1 MKTKIKKKAIS
12 LYNSYGISN
21 VSMKQIADA
30 LSISAGNLSYHY
42 KIKADLLEVI
52 YKEMYA
58 ETLDYIL
65 PQNTYITLFHFQ
77 EMLLKFD
84 NLQYRY
90 AFFFNDI
97 VHIIK
102 TYPKIAKQY
111 EASNLIRFKEARKLI
126 DYYIE
131 TGRMQAENQYIDYNK
146 TIYTVW
152 MTSTFWQSQKLAIQ
166 TTDYTVNKCSAIEM
180 LWTLFLPY
188 LTPKGLEE
196 YQQLRKFVKISN
208 K

>member
-1 MKTKIKKKAIS
+1 MKHKIKTEAIS
-12 LYNSYGISN
+12 LFNLHGISN
-21 VSMKQIADA
+21 VSMKKIADG
-30 LSISAGNLSYHY
+30 LGISPGNLSYHY
-42 KIKADLLEVI
+42 KTKADLLATI

-65 PQNTYITLFHFQ
+65 PGNTYITLFHFE
-77 EMLLKFD
+77 EMMLKFD
-84 NLQYRY
+84 NLQQRY

-102 TYPKIAKQY
+102 TYPEIAKQY
-111 EASNLIRFKEARKLI
+111 ESSNLIRFKDARKLI

-131 TGRMQAENQYIDYNK
+131 TGRMQPENEMIDYNK

-166 TTDYTVNKCSAIEM
+166 TKDYTVNKCPSIEM

-188 LTPKGLEE
+188 LTAKGLEE
-196 YQQLRKFVKISN
+196 YQQLRQFVKLPN
-208 K
+208 T

>member
-1 MKTKIKKKAIS
+1 MKNKIKITAIS
-12 LYNSYGISN
+12 LFNTYGISN
-21 VSMKQIADA
+21 VSMKQIADT
-30 LSISAGNLSYHY
+30 LNISPGNLSYHY
-42 KIKADLLEVI
+42 KTKADLLATI

-65 PQNTYITLFHFQ
+65 PENTYITLFHFE
-77 EMLLKFD
+77 EMMLKFD
-84 NLQYRY
+84 DLQQRY

-111 EASNLIRFKEARKLI
+111 EASNLIRFKDARKLI

-131 TGRMQAENQYIDYNK
+131 TGRMQPENEFIDYNK

-166 TTDYTVNKCSAIEM
+166 TKDYTVNKCPSIEM
-180 LWTLFLPY
+180 LWSLFLPY
-188 LTPKGLEE
+188 LTAKGLEE
-196 YQQLRKFVKISN
+196 YQQLRQFVKLPN
-208 K
+208 T